1 MTKRNDLPEDDV
13 SGRHPASYRDPAG
26 FIFWQSGKLYRQVC
40 REYHPHYRLLI
51 GSGLYDA
58 LTEKGWLLAHR
69 ELPGKVADEPV
80 LEPAF
85 VEPLNYPY
93 EWSFDMLKDA
103 GLLTLRICR
112 EAITHGM
119 ILKDATAFN
128 IVFVKGRPVFI
139 DTLSFETYRADQPW
153 VAYRQFCQQFLFPLL
168 LARYGRGSFQSYFLA
183 DAEGMT
189 ARQVACLL
197 PRKTLLHAGP
207 LLHVHL
213 AASVLPGGKQAR
225 PVQFSRE
232 KMSRLL
238 SHLEHLLVRSAL
250 PPVKSAWSHYYSDSI
265 LGDGYLQEK
274 EQALREMVKEMLPGR
289 ALDLGAN
296 DGFFS
301 KVLSGY
307 GWDVIAFDADE
318 RAVNN
323 LYRSRGERA
332 QSVQPLWMNLVQASP
347 AIGWMGAERAGFWSR
362 FRGELVLAL
371 ALVHHLYF
379 RYNLPFAQLAQG
391 LDTLCTNSLV
401 IEFVEPGDP
410 KVEMLAAG
418 RTYLLAGYNN
428 EAFCAAMSV
437 YFTIEET
444 VPLAAA
450 GRILY
455 RMKKKQGE

>member
-1 MTKRNDLPEDDV
+1 M
-13 SGRHPASYRDPAG
+13 
-26 FIFWQSGKLYRQVC
+26 
-40 REYHPHYRLLI
+40 
-51 GSGLYDA
+51 
-58 LTEKGWLLAHR
+58 AHR
-69 ELPGKVADEPV
+69 ELPDEMTGPLAIEPV
-80 LEPAF
+80 FIA
-85 VEPLNYPY
+85 PLNYPY

-112 EAITHGM
+112 EAIAHGM

-128 IVFVKGRPVFI
+128 IVFVKGRPLFI
-139 DTLSFETYRADQPW
+139 DTLSFEMYPADRPW
-153 VAYRQFCQQFLFPLL
+153 VAYRQFCQQFLFPVL

-189 ARQVACLL
+189 AGQVARLL
-197 PRKTLLHAGP
+197 PKKTFFHSGA

-213 AASVLPGGKQAR
+213 AASVLPAGKQAR
-225 PVQFSRE
+225 SVLFSRE
-232 KMSRLL
+232 KMTRLL
-238 SHLEHLLVRSAL
+238 SHLEQVLTRSAL
-250 PPVKSAWSHYYSDSI
+250 PAGKSTWSHYYSETI
-265 LGDGYLQEK
+265 LGAGYLQEK
-274 EQALREMVKEMLPGR
+274 EKMVRTMVEKLSPGR

-301 KVLSGY
+301 NLLSRF
-307 GWDVIAFDADE
+307 GWEVIAFDADE
-318 RAVNN
+318 RAVND
-323 LYRSRGERA
+323 LYRS
-332 QSVQPLWMNLVQASP
+332 QSGHTANPVQPLWMNLVQASP
-347 AIGWMGAERAGFWSR
+347 AIGWMGAERPGFWSR

-401 IEFVEPGDP
+401 IEFVQPGDP
-410 KVEMLAAG
+410 KVTVLAAG
-418 RTYLLAGYNN
+418 RAPLLAGYNN
-428 EAFCAAMSV
+428 NAFCAAMSV